1 VLSIPFFFSG
11 ILIATVFLL
20 HSAKSKFIYS
30 SDLLGAGT
38 GSLTVLVLL
47 NIAGPEYAILA
58 ASTLCF
64 IGAVIVG
71 RKTIKIVTLILII
84 INLLVFYVHP
94 DFIRVKISPYK
105 RLSLFLKY
113 PGAEHL
119 GTYHGSYSRID
130 TFKSPAV
137 RFAPGL
143 SLRYLDPLPEQIG
156 VAADGNQIDAVT
168 DAGNKSKLRFLK
180 FLPSSIAYEIG
191 RNNNVLVLD
200 AKGGL
205 HVLLAR
211 YNNTKEIYKVESNP
225 MVIKVIRD
233 YLNEFSGRIFDDN
246 TWTGY
251 GRNFLQSSRSSSND
265 IKFYDVIDLSMT
277 SASVSGMFGI
287 SEDYRYTVEAFE
299 KYLSSL
305 TKDGLLSVNFYLI
318 PPPRTEFR
326 ILATILKA
334 LEQMDIKDVS
344 ERFAA
349 IRSWDSMTILV
360 KNSSFTQQEIQHI
373 KRFSEDRR
381 FDLVYYPGIKEEE
394 SNRYIRM
401 PSNEYF
407 NGFYNL
413 LNAERRAFFLNNYL
427 FDINPVYD
435 DNPFFHYYLK
445 LKNIKAIYKVMGQKW
460 LYFLEEG
467 YLLPIIFIIIS
478 VLSIVLIL
486 FPVFSYSFHKKP
498 IMRDSGKRFER
509 LEPSIMLPA
518 LLYFAMLGLGFM
530 FVEVAFI
537 QKSILLFENPSYSV
551 AVVLTSLLIS
561 SGMGSMLSS
570 KFSKL
575 GTPYSLLILAFLI
588 LIYNLIHPYL
598 LNTMSAFSLDLR
610 ILLMSVILMPLGLFM
625 GIPFPTGL
633 RLLGQKNEALIPWAW
648 AINACVSVLAP
659 ILTIML
665 AILTGFKIVIFIG
678 MLTYLTA
685 FFALRKLIKL

>member
-1 VLSIPFFFSG
+1 
-11 ILIATVFLL
+11 
-20 HSAKSKFIYS
+20 
-30 SDLLGAGT
+30 
-38 GSLTVLVLL
+38 
-47 NIAGPEYAILA
+47 
-58 ASTLCF
+58 
-64 IGAVIVG
+64 
-71 RKTIKIVTLILII
+71 
-84 INLLVFYVHP
+84 
-94 DFIRVKISPYK
+94 
-105 RLSLFLKY
+105 
-113 PGAEHL
+113 
-119 GTYHGSYSRID
+119 
-130 TFKSPAV
+130 
-137 RFAPGL
+137 
-143 SLRYLDPLPEQIG
+143 
-156 VAADGNQIDAVT
+156 
-168 DAGNKSKLRFLK
+168 
-180 FLPSSIAYEIG
+180 
-191 RNNNVLVLD
+191 
-200 AKGGL
+200 
-205 HVLLAR
+205 
-211 YNNTKEIYKVESNP
+211 
-225 MVIKVIRD
+225 
-233 YLNEFSGRIFDDN
+233 
-246 TWTGY
+246 
-251 GRNFLQSSRSSSND
+251 
-265 IKFYDVIDLSMT
+265 
-277 SASVSGMFGI
+277 
-287 SEDYRYTVEAFE
+287 
-299 KYLSSL
+299 
-305 TKDGLLSVNFYLI
+305 
-318 PPPRTEFR
+318 
-326 ILATILKA
+326 LATILKA